1 MLLSTFAKLLTL
13 FILKDYG
20 RQVIHNQESTP
31 SHNSGNE
38 ELREK
43 ENSEA
48 GVAEYTWQ
56 KCGKGSYTE
65 KFNRNLHNGCLAS
78 LANY

>member
-1 MLLSTFAKLLTL
+1 MIYT
-13 FILKDYG
+13 
-20 RQVIHNQESTP
+20 QELTP

-48 GVAEYTWQ
+48 GVAEYAWQ
-56 KCGKGSYTE
+56 KCGKGRVTQKSSTE
-65 KFNRNLHNGCLAS
+65 ICIMDALHLW
-78 LANY
+78 LIIKLQIH